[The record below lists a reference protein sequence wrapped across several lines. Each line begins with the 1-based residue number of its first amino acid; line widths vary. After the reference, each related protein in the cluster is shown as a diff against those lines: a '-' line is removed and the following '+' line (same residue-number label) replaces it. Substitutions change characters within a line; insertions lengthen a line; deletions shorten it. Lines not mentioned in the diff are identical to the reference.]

1 MKIALV
7 SPYDFAYPGGVV
19 AHISHLGRE
28 LEHMG
33 HTVKILAP
41 ATTPSKLGLDNLI
54 AVGRPFPIPSGG
66 SIARISLSVWR
77 ERRVKS
83 LLREEAFDVVHL
95 HEPLAPVLPLTVLQH
110 SNAVNVG
117 TFHAFHGSA
126 RMYRFTRYFVR
137 RWFNRLDGRI
147 AVSQPALQFVSKFFP
162 GEYHIIP
169 NGIDVNFFS
178 QEVPPFDAFNDGK
191 LNILFV
197 GRLEKRK
204 GLKYL
209 LGAFSRLKWEHPYLR
224 LIVVGPGNPGKEC
237 YRIMAER
244 NLQDVVFVGGVTNE
258 ALRRYYQTADIFCT
272 PATGKESFGIVL
284 GEAMASGKPIVASN
298 IDGFASVV
306 TDSEEG
312 FLVPPRNEE
321 ALALALQRLILAP
334 NLRHEMGQRG
344 RTTVQAYRWDRVAAR
359 VVQCYEE
366 SAAGRLAV
374 PEQEAAVGS

>member
-19 AHISHLGRE
+19 DHISHLSRQLE
-28 LEHMG
+28 LMG

-41 ATTPSKLGLDNLI
+41 ATTPNTLEQDNLI
-54 AVGRPFPIPSGG
+54 AVGRPFPVPSGG

-83 LLREEAFDVVHL
+83 VLREEAFDVIHL
-95 HEPLAPVLPLTVLQH
+95 HEPLAPVLPLTVLH
-110 SNAVNVG
+110 CSGAVNVG
-117 TFHAFHGSA
+117 TFHAFHGTD
-126 RMYRFTRYFVR
+126 RMYRFSHRFVR
-137 RWFNRLDGRI
+137 RWFNKLDGRI
-147 AVSQPALQFVSKFFP
+147 AVSRPALRFISKFFP
-162 GEYHIIP
+162 GDYRVIP
-169 NGIDVNFFS
+169 NGINVDFFS
-178 QEVPPFDAFNDGK
+178 QDVPPFDAFNDGK

-244 NLQDVVFVGGVTNE
+244 NIQDVVFVGGVSGE
-258 ALRRYYQTADIFCT
+258 SLRRYYRTADIFCS

-284 GEAMASGKPIVASN
+284 GEAMASGKPIVASD
-298 IDGFASVV
+298 IDGFNSVV
-306 TDSEEG
+306 TADEEG
-312 FLVPPRNEE
+312 FLVPPRDEE
-321 ALALALQRLILAP
+321 ALALALQRLIMDP
-334 NLRHEMGQRG
+334 DLRREMGNRG
-344 RTTVQAYRWDRVAAR
+344 QITVQRYRWDRVAAQ
-359 VVQCYEE
+359 VVRYYEE
-366 SAAGRLAV
+366 SAAHRADVDL
-374 PEQEAAVGS
+374 EAAVGA